1 MTQHTTE
8 PWKVSLEDST
18 PEWSVITAAGGRVV
32 ANVNE
37 ETGPELIAGV
47 PVMRVMPGEL
57 NARRIVACVN
67 ALRGV
72 PTEEL
77 ERHHLAHA
85 GEVRFRIEMTRQRDE
100 LLAALEEAKSVLS
113 SINTGRQ
120 HKVEVEDDE
129 PAFWQRN
136 EWVTWAKGEILPMI
150 EAAIA
155 KAKGGAA

>member
-67 ALRGV
+67 ACRGL
-72 PTEEL
+72 PTDEL
-77 ERHHLAHA
+77 EQKGLVAA
-85 GEVRFRIEMTRQRDE
+85 VGSE
-100 LLAALEEAKSVLS
+100 LLVLDQNLEDLLTEL
-113 SINTGRQ
+113 
-120 HKVEVEDDE
+120 
-129 PAFWQRN
+129 
-136 EWVTWAKGEILPMI
+136 GEIQRIASGSNMTHNMMVI
-150 EAAIA
+150 RNRCADAIA
-155 KAKGGAA
+155 KFKAKGDAT

>member
-100 LLAALEEAKSVLS
+100 LLAAVGILADRLF
-113 SINTGRQ
+113 
-120 HKVEVEDDE
+120 EVPPGVDITLD
-129 PAFWQRN
+129 AIR
-136 EWVTWAKGEILPMI
+136 
-150 EAAIA
+150 AAIA

>member
-136 EWVTWAKGEILPMI
+136 EWVTWAKGEVLPMI

-155 KAKGGAA
+155 KAKGGEA